1 MILVWLVVL
10 ITVLLFSIHREG
22 LVNKSMNLFANN
34 SINSTCKSSYS
45 SDSGMICI
53 DKEQEHFLLT
63 RGGNR
68 TFNDGDY
75 HTDPLV

>member
-1 MILVWLVVL
+1 MVL

-53 DKEQEHFLLT
+53 DKEQEHF
-63 RGGNR
+63 
-68 TFNDGDY
+68 
-75 HTDPLV
+75 